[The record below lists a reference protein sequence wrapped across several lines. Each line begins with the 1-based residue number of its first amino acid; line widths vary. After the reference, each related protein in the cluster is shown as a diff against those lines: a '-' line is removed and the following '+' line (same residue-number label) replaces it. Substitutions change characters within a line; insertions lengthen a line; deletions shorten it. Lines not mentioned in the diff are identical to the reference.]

1 MRALTHGSDV
11 KARSCVFCLPL
22 TQCPQPRA
30 PLRVARGC
38 RVGVPMSQLVT
49 APEAELNPRLRPLLV
64 VLQALAV
71 AQSPWLAAGNSS
83 GARAKLE
90 ELLTTRTDLRVTG
103 GLL

>member
-1 MRALTHGSDV
+1 M
-11 KARSCVFCLPL
+11 
-22 TQCPQPRA
+22 
-30 PLRVARGC
+30 
-38 RVGVPMSQLVT
+38 
-49 APEAELNPRLRPLLV
+49 RPLLV

-71 AQSPWLAAGNSS
+71 AQSPWMAAGNSS